1 MLITCVMRHARLQK
15 LQRFRRQWP
24 FYVFLFYGFGTKA
37 EIARYKAGTAQNK
50 KKLNSYFV
58 VQAAVQQAEPEVL
71 DTCTVHTHVDK
82 PSQIGNNQ
90 SHADPVAQEELDN
103 TATVDEDVDINSY
116 TQDATELETNVNK
129 HHFINSDTQDVEWSD
144 CESIRTE
151 KEFTWTVR

>member
-1 MLITCVMRHARLQK
+1 MPTIPRKCILSKIHDQSVQGCRNHGCRGCSSK
-15 LQRFRRQWP
+15 
-24 FYVFLFYGFGTKA
+24 
-37 EIARYKAGTAQNK
+37 IK

-58 VQAAVQQAEPEVL
+58 VQADVQQAEPEVF
-71 DTCTVHTHVDK
+71 DTCTVHTNVDK

-116 TQDATELETNVNK
+116 TQDPTELETNVNK
-129 HHFINSDTQDVEWSD
+129 HHFINSDTQDVEWPD
-144 CESIRTE
+144 CEWIRTE

>member
-1 MLITCVMRHARLQK
+1 MPKKDRVSAQK
-15 LQRFRRQWP
+15 RKL
-24 FYVFLFYGFGTKA
+24 LD
-37 EIARYKAGTAQNK
+37 KAGTAQNK

-58 VQAAVQQAEPEVL
+58 VQADVQQAEPEVL
-71 DTCTVHTHVDK
+71 DTCTVHTNVDK

-116 TQDATELETNVNK
+116 TQDGTELETNVNK

-144 CESIRTE
+144 CEWIRTE